1 MSKLRVGMIG
11 GGGPDSFFGMVHNRA
26 IALDASRELV
36 AGALRSNPEAAMRA
50 ADDYG
55 IAGYPTYQALLE
67 AVQSGEQA
75 LDYVTIVTPNF
86 AHYEPAK
93 AFLQAGIPVLCEK
106 PITMTV
112 AEAEDLAQIVE
123 RESVP
128 FVLAHTYTG
137 HPMMMLAKE
146 MIHSG
151 EIGQVRKVVSWY
163 NQGWLATALEDTG
176 QQQASWR
183 TDPARTGISNCGG
196 DIGTHAF
203 IAATWVTGLAVE
215 RVSAR
220 LNTFVEG
227 RVLDDD
233 FNVIGELENGGTALI
248 TATQIAVGYRN
259 DNGFRV
265 FGTKG
270 SIEWHQERAECLLV
284 RHGDGRDITYWIGA
298 EFDLPASVASYLRVP
313 SGHHEDFFPAL
324 ANLHTT
330 IERLIRA
337 RRGEQDVPA
346 AFPHPSA
353 QEGLAGMKFVAAA
366 VESSNNS
373 GAWTQV

>member
-36 AGALRSNPEAAMRA
+36 AGALRSSPEAALRA

-112 AEAEDLAQIVE
+112 AEACDLTQIVE
-123 RESVP
+123 RQQVP

-146 MIHSG
+146 MIQSG

-163 NQGWLATALEDTG
+163 NQGWLATALEQTG

-346 AFPHPSA
+346 AFPHPGV
-353 QEGLAGMKFVAAA
+353 QEGAAGMRFVAAA

>member
-1 MSKLRVGMIG
+1 MSKLKVGMIG

-36 AGALRSNPEAAMRA
+36 AGALRSNPEAAMSA

-67 AVQSGEQA
+67 AVQSGEQP

-112 AEAEDLAQIVE
+112 AEAENLAQIVE
-123 RESVP
+123 REQVP

-151 EIGQVRKVVSWY
+151 EIGQVRKVVAWY
-163 NQGWLATALEDTG
+163 NQGWLATALEQTG

-183 TDPARTGISNCGG
+183 TDPERTGISNCGG

-298 EFDLPASVASYLRVP
+298 EFDLPASVSSYLRVP

-330 IERLIRA
+330 MERLIRA

-346 AFPHPSA
+346 AFPHPGVE
-353 QEGLAGMKFVAAA
+353 EGVAGMKFVAAA

>member
-1 MSKLRVGMIG
+1 MSKLKVGMIG

-36 AGALRSNPEAAMRA
+36 AGALRSTPEAAMSA

-55 IAGYPTYQALLE
+55 IQGYPTYQALLE
-67 AVQSGEQA
+67 AVQSGAQP

-112 AEAEDLAQIVE
+112 AEACDLAQIVE
-123 RESVP
+123 REQVP

-151 EIGQVRKVVSWY
+151 EIGQVRKVVAWY
-163 NQGWLATALEDTG
+163 NQGWLATALEQTG

-183 TDPARTGISNCGG
+183 TDPERTGISNCGG

-248 TATQIAVGYRN
+248 SATQIAVGYRN

-265 FGTKG
+265 FGTTG

-298 EFDLPASVASYLRVP
+298 EFDLPASVSSYLRVP

-330 IERLIRA
+330 IERLIRT
-337 RRGEQDVPA
+337 RRGEQDVPT
-346 AFPHPSA
+346 AFPHPGVE
-353 QEGLAGMKFVAAA
+353 EGVAGMKFVAAA
-366 VESSNNS
+366 VESSKNS

>member
-1 MSKLRVGMIG
+1 MIG
-11 GGGPDSFFGMVHNRA
+11 GGGSDSFFGMVHNRA

-55 IAGYPTYQALLE
+55 IEGYPTYQALLE

-112 AEAEDLAQIVE
+112 AEAENLAQIVE
-123 RESVP
+123 REQVP

-163 NQGWLATALEDTG
+163 NQGWLATALEQTG

-203 IAATWVTGLAVE
+203 IAATWVTGLSVE

-265 FGTKG
+265 FGTTG
-270 SIEWHQERAECLLV
+270 SLEWHQERAECLLV
-284 RHGDGRDITYWIGA
+284 RHGDGRDMTYWIGA

-330 IERLIRA
+330 IERLIRT

-346 AFPHPSA
+346 AFPHPGVE
-353 QEGLAGMKFVAAA
+353 EGVAGMKFVAAA

>member
-1 MSKLRVGMIG
+1 MSKLKVGMIG
-11 GGGPDSFFGMVHNRA
+11 GGGSDSFFGMVHNRA

-67 AVQSGEQA
+67 AVQSGAQA

-112 AEAEDLAQIVE
+112 VEAENLAQIVE
-123 RESVP
+123 REQVP

-163 NQGWLATALEDTG
+163 NQGWLATALEQTG

-203 IAATWVTGLAVE
+203 IAATWVTGLSVE

-265 FGTKG
+265 FGTTG

-346 AFPHPSA
+346 AFPHPGVE
-353 QEGLAGMKFVAAA
+353 EGVAGMKFVAAA
-366 VESSNNS
+366 VESSSNS

>member
-1 MSKLRVGMIG
+1 MSKLKVGMIG
-11 GGGPDSFFGMVHNRA
+11 GGGSDSFFGMVHNRA

-55 IAGYPTYQALLE
+55 IEGYPTYQALLE

-112 AEAEDLAQIVE
+112 AEAENLAQIVE
-123 RESVP
+123 REQVP

-163 NQGWLATALEDTG
+163 NQGWLATALEQTG

-203 IAATWVTGLAVE
+203 IAATWVTGLSVE

-265 FGTKG
+265 FGTTG
-270 SIEWHQERAECLLV
+270 SLEWHQERAECLLV
-284 RHGDGRDITYWIGA
+284 RHGDGRDMTYWIGA

-330 IERLIRA
+330 IERLIRT

-346 AFPHPSA
+346 AFPHPGVE
-353 QEGLAGMKFVAAA
+353 EGVAGMKFVAAA

>member
-1 MSKLRVGMIG
+1 MSKLKVGMIG

-36 AGALRSNPEAAMRA
+36 AGALRSTPEAAMSA

-55 IAGYPTYQALLE
+55 IQGYPTYQALLE
-67 AVQSGEQA
+67 AVQSGAQP

-112 AEAEDLAQIVE
+112 AEACDLAQIVE
-123 RESVP
+123 REQVP

-151 EIGQVRKVVSWY
+151 EIGQVRKVVAWY
-163 NQGWLATALEDTG
+163 NQGWLATALEQTG

-183 TDPARTGISNCGG
+183 TDPERTGISNCGG

-248 TATQIAVGYRN
+248 SATQIAVGYRN
-259 DNGFRV
+259 DNGFSV
-265 FGTKG
+265 FGTTG

-298 EFDLPASVASYLRVP
+298 EFDLPASVSSYLRVP

-330 IERLIRA
+330 IERLIRT
-337 RRGEQDVPA
+337 RRGEQDVPT
-346 AFPHPSA
+346 AFPHPGVE
-353 QEGLAGMKFVAAA
+353 EGVAGMKFVAAA
-366 VESSNNS
+366 VESSKNS

>member
-1 MSKLRVGMIG
+1 MSKLKVGMIG

-75 LDYVTIVTPNF
+75 LDYVAIVTPNF

-123 RESVP
+123 RQQVP

-146 MIHSG
+146 MIHRG

-163 NQGWLATALEDTG
+163 NQGWLATALEQTG

-265 FGTKG
+265 FGTTG

-337 RRGEQDVPA
+337 RRGEQDVPV
-346 AFPHPSA
+346 AFPHPSV
-353 QEGLAGMKFVAAA
+353 QEGVAGMKFVAAA

>member
-1 MSKLRVGMIG
+1 MSKLKVGMIG

-36 AGALRSNPEAAMRA
+36 AGALRSNPETAMRA

-75 LDYVTIVTPNF
+75 LDYVAIVTPNF

-123 RESVP
+123 RQQVP

-146 MIHSG
+146 MIHRG

-163 NQGWLATALEDTG
+163 NQGWLATALEQTG

-183 TDPARTGISNCGG
+183 TDPERTGISNCGG

-233 FNVIGELENGGTALI
+233 FNVIGELGNGGTALI

-265 FGTKG
+265 FGTTG

-337 RRGEQDVPA
+337 RRGEQDVPV
-346 AFPHPSA
+346 AFPHPSV
-353 QEGLAGMKFVAAA
+353 QEGVAGMKFVAAA